1 MTGATAPTYA
11 VAAAAIAREGVRDV
25 FGLMGAAT
33 IRLTI
38 ELIERHGVR
47 CHAARHEAG
56 AVAAADGYGR
66 VSGQVGV
73 AAVTWGPALTNCLT
87 ALTTARR
94 GNTPLVLVAGDAWG
108 APLGKSP
115 FARGSQGI
123 DQELLLAA
131 LDVPTVRIRPQTVG
145 RDVALAFA
153 MARERSLPVALMLP
167 LEYEGVPADATLPEV
182 PGRVE
187 PLPAAAAEVQ
197 ALTQALARS
206 RRPLILAGRGAVRA
220 GAREALVE
228 LAERSG
234 ALLATTLRAVGLF
247 DGHPYDLGICGG
259 FAGPEIQELLRQA
272 DCVVAFGASL
282 APFTTLRG
290 TLLRQATVFHVDDDH
305 SQLHQHYVAA
315 QAVVGDARAVA
326 QAVAAQWPLASPSPE
341 YRELA
346 DRAGLGDALRLH
358 YGGDISREGALDP
371 REVCRRLDAVVPH
384 PRTVVVDS
392 GAISGWPPITMKH
405 REPNALLYMNDFG
418 TVGSGL
424 GTAIGAAL
432 AAPGRV
438 TLLFEGD
445 GSLMMTL
452 GELDFAVR
460 TRARLVVAC
469 MNDRAYGSELVHM
482 RDWGMPLH
490 DSARFVTPDLAA
502 VARSI
507 GCQAERIT
515 RLEQLDALA
524 DRIAGLDGPL
534 LLDCLLTQEP
544 MSGPSRKHI

>member
-1 MTGATAPTYA
+1 MAPACAPTYA

-38 ELIERHGVR
+38 DLIDRHGVR

-56 AVAAADGYGR
+56 AVAAADGYAR
-66 VSGQVGV
+66 VSSRVGV
-73 AAVTWGPALTNCLT
+73 AAVTWGPALTNSLT

-94 GNTPLVLVAGDAWG
+94 GNSPLVLIAGDAWG
-108 APLGKSP
+108 APVGKSP
-115 FARGSQGI
+115 FAKGSQGI
-123 DQELLLAA
+123 DQELLLAT
-131 LDVPTVRIRPQTVG
+131 LDIPTVRIRPQTVG

-153 MARERSLPVALMLP
+153 LARERSIPVALMLP
-167 LEYEGVPADATLPEV
+167 LEYEGVPADASLPEV
-182 PGRVE
+182 PSRTQ
-187 PLPAAAAEVQ
+187 PLPASPQEVQ
-197 ALTQALARS
+197 ALVQALSRS
-206 RRPLILAGRGAVRA
+206 ERPLILAGRGAVRA
-220 GAREALVE
+220 GAREALVD

-272 DCVVAFGASL
+272 DCVVAVGASL
-282 APFTTLRG
+282 SSFTTLRG
-290 TLLRQATVFHVDDDH
+290 TLFRQASVFHIDDDH
-305 SQLHQHYVAA
+305 SQLHQHYGAA
-315 QAVVGDARAVA
+315 QGVVGDAREVA
-326 QAVAAQWPLASPSPE
+326 QAAAAQLPSAPAARG
-341 YRELA
+341 YRALA

-358 YGGDISREGALDP
+358 YGGNISTEGALDP

-405 REPNALLYMNDFG
+405 RDPSSLLYMNDFG

-424 GTAIGAAL
+424 GTAIGAAV
-432 AAPGRV
+432 AAPERV

-502 VARSI
+502 VARAI

-515 RLEQLDALA
+515 RLEQIDALA
-524 DRIAGLDGPL
+524 DRIRGLDGPL